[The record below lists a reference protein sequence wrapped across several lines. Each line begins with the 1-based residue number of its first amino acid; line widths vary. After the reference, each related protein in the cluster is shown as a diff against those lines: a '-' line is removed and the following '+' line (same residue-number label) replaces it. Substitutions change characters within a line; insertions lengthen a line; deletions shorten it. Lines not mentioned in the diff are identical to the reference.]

1 MKTIASHLASLIAGK
16 NLSRETVPFAR
27 YLMVLVGV
35 VLLYGWLFHVIMAWE
50 GQDHSWFTGIY
61 WALTVMST
69 LGFGDITFHT
79 DLGRAFSTIVLLSG
93 LVLLLI
99 ILPFLFIRHVYA
111 PWLEQRTQA
120 RLSDLRDVPED
131 VSGHVLICASD
142 PIALALVRRLE
153 LSNVPAFIIEHD
165 SDTALRMQDSGIP
178 VVKGEVDAVETLAAA
193 GVKRARLVLANA
205 KDTVNANIALTVRE
219 LSKSVEIAALADF
232 EDSIDILEMS
242 GATHVLPLT
251 RRLGEHLANRVSGE
265 STRANVIGRFH
276 DLLLAEFH
284 VRNTQL
290 EGQTIRETR
299 LREEI
304 GASIVG
310 VWQRGRL
317 VPASPNF
324 RLSALGIPV
333 VVGTAEQI
341 EELNR
346 RLADD
351 LVDRAHEEEAGPVLV
366 LGGGRVGRAVAR
378 ALKKRD
384 MLVHMVERNPALERK
399 LAGIPDRLVL
409 GNAADREVL
418 IRAGIRKAP
427 SVVLTTHDDAT
438 NVYLTLYCRR
448 LNPGARILTRVTH
461 ERSVAAIQ
469 RAGADF
475 VLSYVSLGVQTVVAI
490 AQRREV
496 IVLGEGVDLFYI
508 PVPNSIADKTLAET
522 AIGARTGLNVIA
534 IHEDG
539 KVLTDLGPRRQL
551 ARGTS
556 LLALGSADQRRR
568 FAELYT

>member
-1 MKTIASHLASLIAGK
+1 M
-16 NLSRETVPFAR
+16 
-27 YLMVLVGV
+27 
-35 VLLYGWLFHVIMAWE
+35 
-50 GQDHSWFTGIY
+50 
-61 WALTVMST
+61 
-69 LGFGDITFHT
+69 
-79 DLGRAFSTIVLLSG
+79 
-93 LVLLLI
+93 LLLI

-111 PWLEQRTQA
+111 PWIEQRTQA
-120 RLSDLRDVPED
+120 RLSDLRGVPED

-165 SDTALRMQDSGIP
+165 ADTALRMQDSGIP

-251 RRLGEHLANRVSGE
+251 RRLGEHLANRVSAE
-265 STRANVIGRFH
+265 SARANVIGRFH

-317 VPASPNF
+317 VPAAPNV

-341 EELNR
+341 EELNG

-351 LVDRAHEEEAGPVLV
+351 LVDRDHEEGTGPVLV

-378 ALKKRD
+378 ALKRRD
-384 MLVHMVERNPALERK
+384 MPVHMVERNAALERK

-418 IRAGIRKAP
+418 IR
-427 SVVLTTHDDAT
+427 THDDAT

-461 ERSVAAIQ
+461 ERNVAAIQ

-508 PVPNSIADKTLAET
+508 PVPNSIADKTLTET

-539 KVLTDLGPRRQL
+539 KVLTDLGPSRQL

>member
-1 MKTIASHLASLIAGK
+1 
-16 NLSRETVPFAR
+16 
-27 YLMVLVGV
+27 
-35 VLLYGWLFHVIMAWE
+35 
-50 GQDHSWFTGIY
+50 
-61 WALTVMST
+61 
-69 LGFGDITFHT
+69 
-79 DLGRAFSTIVLLSG
+79 VLLSG

-120 RLSDLRDVPED
+120 RLSELSDVPED

-153 LSNVPAFIIEHD
+153 LSNVPAFIIEPD
-165 SDTALRMQDSGIP
+165 ADTALRMQESGIP
-178 VVKGEVDAVETLAAA
+178 VVTGEVDAVATLAGA

-251 RRLGEHLANRVSGE
+251 RRLGEHLANRVSSGGA
-265 STRANVIGRFH
+265 RANVVGRFH
-276 DLLLAEFH
+276 DLLLAEFPVH
-284 VRNTQL
+284 KTLL
-290 EGQTIRETR
+290 EGRTIRETR

-304 GASIVG
+304 GVSIVG
-310 VWQRGRL
+310 VWERGRL
-317 VPASPNF
+317 VPAAPDV
-324 RLSALGIPV
+324 RLSAHGIPV

-341 EELNR
+341 EDLKG
-346 RLADD
+346 RLVKYD
-351 LVDRAHEEEAGPVLV
+351 EEAKPVLV

-378 ALKKRD
+378 ALKRREIP
-384 MLVHMVERNPALERK
+384 VHMVERNAGLERK
-399 LAGIPDRLVL
+399 LAGIPDRLIL

-418 IRAGIRKAP
+418 IRAGIREAP

-438 NVYLTLYCRR
+438 NVYLTLYCRK
-448 LNPGARILTRVTH
+448 LNSRARILTRVTH
-461 ERSVAAIQ
+461 ERNVAAIQ

-475 VLSYVSLGVQTVVAI
+475 VLSYVSLGVQTVLAI
-490 AQRREV
+490 AQGREV

-508 PVPNSIADKTLAET
+508 PVPSSIADKTLAET

>member
-1 MKTIASHLASLIAGK
+1 
-16 NLSRETVPFAR
+16 
-27 YLMVLVGV
+27 
-35 VLLYGWLFHVIMAWE
+35 
-50 GQDHSWFTGIY
+50 
-61 WALTVMST
+61 
-69 LGFGDITFHT
+69 
-79 DLGRAFSTIVLLSG
+79 
-93 LVLLLI
+93 VLLLI

-111 PWLEQRTQA
+111 PWIEQRTQA
-120 RLSDLRDVPED
+120 RLSDLRGVPED

-165 SDTALRMQDSGIP
+165 ADTALRMQDSGIP

-251 RRLGEHLANRVSGE
+251 RRLGEHLANRVSAE
-265 STRANVIGRFH
+265 SARANVIGRFH

-317 VPASPNF
+317 VPAAPNV

-341 EELNR
+341 EELNG

-351 LVDRAHEEEAGPVLV
+351 LVDRDHEEGTGPVLV

-378 ALKKRD
+378 ALKRRD
-384 MLVHMVERNPALERK
+384 MPVHMVERNAALERK

-418 IRAGIRKAP
+418 IR
-427 SVVLTTHDDAT
+427 THDDAT

-461 ERSVAAIQ
+461 ERNVAAIQ

-508 PVPNSIADKTLAET
+508 PVPNSIADKTLTET

-539 KVLTDLGPRRQL
+539 KVLTDLGPSRQL

>member
-1 MKTIASHLASLIAGK
+1 
-16 NLSRETVPFAR
+16 
-27 YLMVLVGV
+27 MVLVGV

-165 SDTALRMQDSGIP
+165 ADTALRMQDSGIP

-317 VPASPNF
+317 VPAAPDV

-351 LVDRAHEEEAGPVLV
+351 LVDRDQEEGTGPVLV

-384 MLVHMVERNPALERK
+384 MPVHMVERNAALERK

-461 ERSVAAIQ
+461 ERNVTAIQ

-475 VLSYVSLGVQTVVAI
+475 VLSYVSLGVQTVFAI
-490 AQRREV
+490 AQRREL

-508 PVPNSIADKTLAET
+508 PVPSSIADQTLAET

-534 IHEDG
+534 IHQDG

-556 LLALGSADQRRR
+556 LLALGSAEQRRR

>member
-1 MKTIASHLASLIAGK
+1 MKTLASHLASLITGK
-16 NLSRETVPFAR
+16 NLSSQTVPFVR

-79 DLGRAFSTIVLLSG
+79 DLGRAFSTLVLLSG

-120 RLSDLRDVPED
+120 RLSDLREVPED

-153 LSNVPAFIIEHD
+153 LSKVPAFIIEPD
-165 SDTALRMQDSGIP
+165 ADTALRMQDSGIP
-178 VVKGEVDAVETLAAA
+178 VVTGEVDAVETLAAA

-205 KDTVNANIALTVRE
+205 KDTVNATIALTVRE

-251 RRLGEHLANRVSGE
+251 RRLGEHLANRVSAG
-265 STRANVIGRFH
+265 RARASEIGRFH

-284 VRNTQL
+284 IQNTQF

-317 VPASPNF
+317 VPASPNV

-351 LVDRAHEEEAGPVLV
+351 LVDRDHEVGTGPVLV

-384 MLVHMVERNPALERK
+384 LPVHMVERNAALERK

-461 ERSVAAIQ
+461 ERNVAAIQ

-475 VLSYVSLGVQTVVAI
+475 VLSYV
-490 AQRREV
+490 
-496 IVLGEGVDLFYI
+496 
-508 PVPNSIADKTLAET
+508 
-522 AIGARTGLNVIA
+522 
-534 IHEDG
+534 
-539 KVLTDLGPRRQL
+539 
-551 ARGTS
+551 
-556 LLALGSADQRRR
+556 
-568 FAELYT
+568 

>member
-1 MKTIASHLASLIAGK
+1 MKTLASHLASLITGK
-16 NLSRETVPFAR
+16 NLSSQTVPFVR

-79 DLGRAFSTIVLLSG
+79 DLGRAFSTLVLLSG

-120 RLSDLRDVPED
+120 RLSDLREVPED

-153 LSNVPAFIIEHD
+153 LSKVPAFIIEPD
-165 SDTALRMQDSGIP
+165 ADTALRMQDSGIP
-178 VVKGEVDAVETLAAA
+178 VVTGEVDAVETLAAA

-205 KDTVNANIALTVRE
+205 KDTVNATIALTVRE

-251 RRLGEHLANRVSGE
+251 RRLGEHLANRVSAG
-265 STRANVIGRFH
+265 RARASEIGRFH

-284 VRNTQL
+284 IQNTQF

-317 VPASPNF
+317 VPASPNV

-351 LVDRAHEEEAGPVLV
+351 LVDRDHEVGTGPVLV

-384 MLVHMVERNPALERK
+384 MPVHMVERNAALERK

-461 ERSVAAIQ
+461 ERNVAAIQ

-475 VLSYVSLGVQTVVAI
+475 VLSYVSLGVQTVFAI
-490 AQRREV
+490 ARRREV

>member
-1 MKTIASHLASLIAGK
+1 MKTVASHLASLITGK
-16 NLSRETVPFAR
+16 NLSRQTVPFVR
-27 YLMVLVGV
+27 YLIVVVGV

-79 DLGRAFSTIVLLSG
+79 DLGRAFSTVVLLSG

-120 RLSDLRDVPED
+120 RFADLRDVPED
-131 VSGHVLICASD
+131 VSGHVLICAND

-153 LSNVPAFIIEHD
+153 LSNVPAFIIEPD
-165 SDTALRMQDSGIP
+165 ADTALRMQDSGIP
-178 VVKGEVDAVETLAAA
+178 VVTGEVNAVETLAAA

-219 LSKSVEIAALADF
+219 LSKSVDIAALADH

-242 GATHVLPLT
+242 GATHVLPLA
-251 RRLGEHLANRVSGE
+251 RRLGEHLASRVSAE
-265 STRANVIGRFH
+265 STRANVIGAFH

-317 VPASPNF
+317 VPAAPNV
-324 RLSALGIPV
+324 RLSAVGIPV

-351 LVDRAHEEEAGPVLV
+351 LVDRDHEEGTGPVLV

-384 MLVHMVERNPALERK
+384 MPVHMVERKAALERK
-399 LAGIPDRLVL
+399 LHGIPDRLVL

-418 IRAGIRKAP
+418 VRAGIREAQ

-438 NVYLTLYCRR
+438 NAYLTLYCRR
-448 LNPGARILTRVTH
+448 LNPGSRILTRVTH
-461 ERSVAAIQ
+461 ERNVAAIQ

-475 VLSYVSLGVQTVVAI
+475 VLSYVSLAVQTVFAI

-534 IHEDG
+534 IHENG
-539 KVLTDLGPRRQL
+539 KILTDLGPGRQL

>member
-1 MKTIASHLASLIAGK
+1 MKTIASHLATLITGK
-16 NLSRETVPFAR
+16 NLSSQTVPFVR

-99 ILPFLFIRHVYA
+99 ILPFLFVRHVYA
-111 PWLEQRTQA
+111 PWLEQRNQA

-251 RRLGEHLANRVSGE
+251 RRLGEHLANRVGAE

-276 DLLLAEFH
+276 DLVLAEFH

-304 GASIVG
+304 GVSIVG

-317 VPASPNF
+317 VPAAPNV

-351 LVDRAHEEEAGPVLV
+351 LVDRDHEEETGPVLV

-384 MLVHMVERNPALERK
+384 LPVHMVERNAALERK

-461 ERSVAAIQ
+461 ERNVAAIQ

-475 VLSYVSLGVQTVVAI
+475 VLSYVSLGVQTVFAI

-508 PVPNSIADKTLAET
+508 PVPSSIADKTLAET